1 MLLDVDDVQLRDV
14 LRRLDPPARNAI
26 RRVLIQDQEYRD
38 AMASRLLDHPTDQAA
53 GVADLIDMLTLNND
67 ARRTVVR
74 LLGELEAV
82 P

>member
-1 MLLDVDDVQLRDV
+1 
-14 LRRLDPPARNAI
+14 
-26 RRVLIQDQEYRD
+26 
-38 AMASRLLDHPTDQAA
+38 MASRLLDCATDQAA
-53 GVADLIDMLTLNND
+53 SLADLIDMLTLNND

>member
-14 LRRLDPPARNAI
+14 LRTLDPPARNAI

-38 AMASRLLDHPTDQAA
+38 AMASRLLDHATDQAA
-53 GVADLIDMLTLNND
+53 NLADLIDMLTLNND

>member
-1 MLLDVDDVQLRDV
+1 MLLDVDDMQLRDV
-14 LRRLDPPARNAI
+14 LRRLDAPGRNAI

-38 AMASRLLDHPTDQAA
+38 AMASRLLDHATDQAA
-53 GVADLIDMLTLNND
+53 SLADLIDMLTLDND

-74 LLGELEAV
+74 LLAELEAV

>member
-1 MLLDVDDVQLRDV
+1 MLLEVDDVQLRDV
-14 LRRLDPPARNAI
+14 LLRLDPPARNAI
-26 RRVLIQDQEYRD
+26 RMVLIRDQEYRD
-38 AMASRLLDHPTDQAA
+38 AMASRLLEHATDKAA
-53 GVADLIDMLTLNND
+53 SLAELIDMLTLNND